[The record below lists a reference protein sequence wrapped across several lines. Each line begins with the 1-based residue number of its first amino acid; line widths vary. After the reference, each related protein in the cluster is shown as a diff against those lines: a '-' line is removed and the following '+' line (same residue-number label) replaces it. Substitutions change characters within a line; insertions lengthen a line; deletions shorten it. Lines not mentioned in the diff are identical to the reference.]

1 MKISVVIPCYN
12 GEKFIRS
19 AINSINNQTLQPF
32 EIVVVN
38 DGSKDDSLTVL
49 NECEKVSKVPLKI
62 IDQENGGVSSARN
75 VGIAAAEGN
84 WIAFLDVDDL
94 WYPNKLSL
102 QASIISKC
110 SEKVGLICTDYH
122 IDSKEDINS
131 KYNNSRLV
139 SKLVDR
145 EVEGEEFQL
154 NFIEENFIG
163 TASVMLFNKK
173 LAQKIGCF
181 DIKFNHSE
189 DFDFILRF
197 SQYAS
202 VYMKNEPLVLKQ
214 HHGDNLTDD
223 LALYYHSHAISLRK
237 NIDSTGN
244 YFRSNFSSQVIKSM
258 KLSHDKFL
266 KEYSNI
272 LFERKQLLGIKSYL
286 FGMFKVYTF
295 EGWRINILGL
305 AGKLLRMLSLN
316 LIKRK

>member
-94 WYPNKLSL
+94 WYPNKLAL

-173 LAQKIGCF
+173 LAQKVGCF

-202 VYMKNEPLVLKQ
+202 VYMKNKPLVLKQ

-244 YFRSNFSSQVIKSM
+244 YFN
-258 KLSHDKFL
+258 LSHDKFL

>member
-19 AINSINNQTLQPF
+19 AINSITSQTLQPL

-38 DGSKDDSLTVL
+38 DGSKDDSLKVL
-49 NECEKVSKVPLKI
+49 NECKEVSTVPIKI
-62 IDQENGGVSSARN
+62 IDQKNGGVSSARN
-75 VGIAAAEGN
+75 VGISAAAGD

-102 QASIISKC
+102 QASIVSKC
-110 SEKVGLICTDYH
+110 SERIGLICTDYH
-122 IDSKEDINS
+122 IDSKDDISS
-131 KYNNSRLV
+131 KYNNSKLV

-163 TASVMLFNKK
+163 TASVMLFNKN

-181 DIKFNHSE
+181 DIGFNHSE

-237 NIDSTGN
+237 NIDTTGS
-244 YFRSNFSSQVIKSM
+244 YFRSKFSSQVIQSM

-286 FGMFKVYTF
+286 VAMFKVYTF
-295 EGWRINILGL
+295 EGLRINVFGF